1 MSWDYRVLVFEQPNS
16 DLNFA
21 VCEVYYDEAGNPT
34 GYTDPIDI
42 SGETIEELRTAL
54 NYIRRDISK
63 PVLWGGSKFP
73 NQFNVMCHHSVNIS
87 ASFSDDEK

>member
-1 MSWDYRVLVFEQPNS
+1 MSWDYRVLVFERANS

-21 VCEVYYDEAGNPT
+21 VCEVYYDEADNPT

-42 SGETIEELRTAL
+42 SGETIEELRTTL

-73 NQFNVMCHHSVNIS
+73 NQFNVINNKPI
-87 ASFSDDEK
+87 E

>member
-1 MSWDYRVLVFEQPNS
+1 MSWDYRVLVFEQANS

-21 VCEVYYDEAGNPT
+21 VCEVYYDDGGNAT

-42 SGETIEELRTAL
+42 SGDTIEELKATL
-54 NYIRRDISK
+54 NYIRRDVSK

-73 NQFNVMCHHSVNIS
+73 NQFNVIS
-87 ASFSDDEK
+87 KKESE